1 MLSNGTTR
9 INSIS
14 DNFDGKRYWHQMTK
28 DQIDGLKLNPNYE
41 GKSIQVLLDDNGLGF
56 GVRSEEMVIANP
68 FTGELK
74 QTGCY
79 GVFTNDSEFR
89 QLGKGFGPDYVPM
102 SYVEILERAFGDLTE
117 LGQIPCRVLK
127 INEGA
132 RAAIQFLAPESFYAA
147 DLEHRMFLNLYAGH
161 DGLWGI
167 MINGSD
173 VTMVCLN
180 TVAKSRGSKV
190 LRHTAKHTKNVNN
203 KLAEINL
210 AITAQSDAQKEFM
223 DFLNAAAMVKSAS
236 EEVTEFVNFM
246 FPDTA
251 KADEKRKNSAIANQR
266 EELILAIETSRKE
279 RNTSEITYHE
289 LYQGITRQVT
299 WKKQNRDDVEQF
311 EYVLANEK
319 PQKAKEYIAEKIG
332 HTFPRW

>member
-1 MLSNGTTR
+1 MMSNRTTR
-9 INSIS
+9 INGIG
-14 DNFDGKRYWHQMTK
+14 DNYGGNKSWHQLTQA
-28 DQIDGLKLNPNYE
+28 QIDGLKLTPDYE
-41 GKSIQVLLDDNGLGF
+41 GKSIQELLDKNGLGF

-68 FTGELK
+68 WTGELK
-74 QTGCY
+74 PTGCY
-79 GVFTNDSEFR
+79 GVYTNDDAFR
-89 QLGKGFGPDYVPM
+89 QLGKGFGPEYVPL
-102 SYVEILERAFGDLTE
+102 SYVEILEKAFGDLTE
-117 LGQIPCRVLK
+117 LGQIPCRVLR

-132 RAAIQFLAPESFYAA
+132 RAAIQFLAPDSFYAA

-180 TVAKSRGSKV
+180 TIAKSRGSKV

-223 DFLNAAAMVKSAS
+223 EFLNSAAMVQAAS

-246 FPDTA
+246 FPDTQ
-251 KADEKRKNSAIANQR
+251 KEGIRKNAAISNQR
-266 EELILAIETSRKE
+266 EELVYAIETSRNE
-279 RNTSEITYHE
+279 RNVGSISFHE
-289 LYQGITRQVT
+289 LMQGVTRQVT
-299 WKKQNRDDVEQF
+299 YKTQKRTADEQF
-311 EYVLANEK
+311 EYVLANDK
-319 PQKAKEYIAEKIG
+319 PQIAKAYIAEKIG
-332 HTFPRW
+332 YTLPR